1 MKYALK
7 NENGYITHVF
17 DVKDGCDLK
26 YFLEGDLYLVDS
38 WSVNDKTPIDFSFI
52 CELSSKWDGCSHF
65 YFNGEDYKK
74 TGETDS
80 YYHLCGG
87 HTILKFII
95 GIAFVIELAETYIE
109 EEQADIS
116 DFDYITTLNLLEN
129 YKIIEWDGEV
139 V

>member
-1 MKYALK
+1 M
-7 NENGYITHVF
+7 
-17 DVKDGCDLK
+17 
-26 YFLEGDLYLVDS
+26 
-38 WSVNDKTPIDFSFI
+38 
-52 CELSSKWDGCSHF
+52 
-65 YFNGEDYKK
+65 
-74 TGETDS
+74 
-80 YYHLCGG
+80 
-87 HTILKFII
+87 I